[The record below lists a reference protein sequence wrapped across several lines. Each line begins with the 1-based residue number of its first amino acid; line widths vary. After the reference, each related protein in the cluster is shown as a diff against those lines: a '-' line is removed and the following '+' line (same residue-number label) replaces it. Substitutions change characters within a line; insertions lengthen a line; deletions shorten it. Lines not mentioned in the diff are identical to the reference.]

1 MPRSESTVGT
11 LLRPFVAALL
21 LGGLGRAFVLHAPAL
36 ADGVPLRFDEA
47 VVLFAVLTL
56 GAPWGAVT
64 SLVATVGTPEPA
76 FSAVWALEPLLVGW
90 VLRRGVAPVVAVAGF
105 WLLVAVV
112 FLTGALPLLD
122 TSVDA
127 RLLLAK
133 QLVNGTLCAALAQV
147 AASPVAVRRLLGAP
161 AHGAQPVP
169 LRTQITRALVPIS
182 AIPVI
187 LLGLGLGRLYATHLV
202 SEGTN
207 DLRARADVV
216 ASRLRDYINST
227 DGDVVTLAGSLSGVA
242 RPAADVQRI
251 LQLHHA
257 GSVFSAMIVT
267 DADGRVI
274 AVSARSGLVPAEVIP
289 PVGEREYFTEAKRTG
304 RSYRSGGFH
313 GRGFA
318 ADNDAIVAVSAPYTD
333 ASGAFAG
340 VVQGTVGLVQLSAWL
355 GRVAG
360 GPDISCLVLDQ
371 NDGVLASS
379 GAMAPSLLASG
390 RELPWVRATNDTATA
405 TFDDASTARA
415 GVRPERTATVRAGL
429 ESPAW
434 QVHIRRSIGSIQAP
448 LVPFYLLSAGWLLFC
463 LGVATLI
470 ANRVSWHITQP
481 LEALARSAE
490 SVGRGHD
497 APLPAVASSAP
508 AEVRTLHHE
517 LGAML
522 ARLDDSLRLLDEKVR
537 ERSAELAVA
546 TARSETMFRAA
557 SDGMLVVDASR
568 CIVEA
573 NEAFCNLLGIPHDRL
588 IGTPIRRLEAG
599 STPDIQRQRDETLG
613 RGESIRFETLLRA
626 TSGDAVPVDVV
637 VTPLPSRD
645 GRLLAGVRDISERR
659 RAESE
664 RAQLEARLRHS
675 QKMEAIGTLA
685 GGIAHD
691 FNNIL
696 TLIAGSADLAA
707 LDVPEGHPARP
718 YLEQIQRA
726 SARAEA
732 LVRQILTFSR
742 RRDEQRDVVSLPP
755 IAREAASILR
765 STLPAMIE
773 IRTEVAD
780 DVPAVQAD
788 SVQLHQVLMNL
799 GTNAAYAMRET
810 GGVLTISVRGERRPD
825 GGRDA
830 VIEVSDTG
838 VGIDRAT
845 LERVFEPF
853 FTTKPV
859 GIGTGL
865 GLAVVH
871 GIVTSHG
878 GTIEATSEPGRG
890 TTFRVAL
897 PSASRTAVAPE
908 PASQAAPTP
917 AHRTAHVLVVD
928 DEPELVG
935 LLCKQLTRLGYSA
948 QGCSG
953 PEEALV
959 ALRGD
964 GPQVDVV
971 VSDLAMPR
979 MSGIDLA
986 EAIQHERPGLP
997 IVLCSGRVT
1006 EEDRHRAE
1014 RVGVQGFLA
1023 KPFASHQL
1031 AEVMARSLGADGTH
1045 H

>member
-1 MPRSESTVGT
+1 MPRSESTVGV
-11 LLRPFVAALL
+11 LLRRLVAALL
-21 LGGLGRAFVLHAPAL
+21 LGGLGRVFVLHAPAL

-76 FSAVWALEPLLVGW
+76 YSAVWALEPLLAGW
-90 VLRRGVAPVVAVAGF
+90 VIRRGVAPVVAVAGF
-105 WLLVAVV
+105 WLLVAAV
-112 FLTGALPLLD
+112 FVTGALPLLD

-147 AASPVAVRRLLGAP
+147 AATPAAIRRLFGARP
-161 AHGAQPVP
+161 QDAQPVS
-169 LRTQITRALVPIS
+169 LRTQITRALIPVS

-202 SEGTN
+202 SEGTV
-207 DLRARADVV
+207 DLQARAGV
-216 ASRLRDYINST
+216 AAARLRDYVNST
-227 DGDVVTLAGSLSGVA
+227 DGDVVTLAGSLSGTT
-242 RPAADVQRI
+242 RPAEEVQRI
-251 LQLHHA
+251 LRLHHA
-257 GSVFSAMIVT
+257 GSVFSAMIVS

-274 AVSARSGLVPAEVIP
+274 AVSAREGIVPADAIP
-289 PVGEREYFTEAKRTG
+289 PVNQREYFIEAKRTG
-304 RSYRSGGFH
+304 RPYRSGGFH
-313 GRGFA
+313 GRGFQA
-318 ADNDAIVAVSAPYTD
+318 AADAIVAVSAPYTD

-340 VVQGTVGLVQLSAWL
+340 IVQGTVGLVQLSAWL

-360 GPDISCLVLDQ
+360 TDDISCLVLDQ
-371 NDGVLASS
+371 NGNVVASS
-379 GAMAPSLLASG
+379 GAVAPPLLVSG
-390 RELPWVRATNDTATA
+390 RDLAWVQATRDTTTA
-405 TFDDASTARA
+405 TFEDASTGRA
-415 GVRPERTATVRAGL
+415 GVRPERTVAARAGL
-429 ESPAW
+429 DNLPW
-434 QVHIRRSIGSIQAP
+434 QIHVRRSVASILAP
-448 LVPFYLLSAGWLLFC
+448 LVPFYVLSAGWLLFC

-470 ANRVSWHITQP
+470 ASRVSWHITQP
-481 LEALARSAE
+481 LAALARSAE
-490 SVGRGHD
+490 SIGRGHE
-497 APLPAVASSAP
+497 APLPAVATTAP
-508 AEVRTLHHE
+508 AEVRSLHHE

-522 ARLDDSLRLLDEKVR
+522 TRLQDSLHLLDEKVR
-537 ERSAELAVA
+537 ERSAELAAA
-546 TARSETMFRAA
+546 TARNDTMFRAA
-557 SDGMLVVDASR
+557 SDGMLVLDVDR
-568 CIVEA
+568 RIVEA
-573 NEAFCNLLGIPHDRL
+573 NDAFSRLIGVPHERL
-588 IGTPIRRLEAG
+588 IGTSIRHYEVGATADLY
-599 STPDIQRQRDETLG
+599 RQRDTQLSRTG
-613 RGESIRFETLLRA
+613 SLRFETLLRA
-626 TSGDAVPVDVV
+626 ESGDAVPVDVV
-637 VTPLPSRD
+637 ATELPPRD

-659 RAESE
+659 RSE
-664 RAQLEARLRHS
+664 VERTQLEARLRHS

-707 LDVPEGHPARP
+707 FDIPEGHPARP

-742 RRDEQRDVVSLPP
+742 RRDEQRDVVALPP
-755 IAREAASILR
+755 IVREASSILR

-773 IRTEVAD
+773 IRTRIDD

-799 GTNAAYAMRET
+799 GTNGAYAMREA
-810 GGVLTISVRGERRPD
+810 GGVLTIALRGERRGD
-825 GGRDA
+825 GGA
-830 VIEVSDTG
+830 VAVLEVSDTG
-838 VGIDRAT
+838 VGMDRDT

-878 GTIEATSEPGRG
+878 GTIDATSEPGRG
-890 TTFRVAL
+890 TTFRVTL
-897 PSASRTAVAPE
+897 PSAGRAAIAQAP
-908 PASQAAPTP
+908 AFAAAPLP

-948 QGCSG
+948 RGCSG

-986 EAIQHERPGLP
+986 EVIHHERPELP

-1006 EEDRHRAE
+1006 EEDRGRAE
-1014 RVGVQGFLA
+1014 RAGVQGFLA

-1031 AEVMARSLGADGTH
+1031 ADVMARSLGATGTRH
-1045 H
+1045 